1 MSNANYLKAKEIYNS
16 LCAALEANNW
26 HFRKVEE
33 DMVVVATIKG
43 DDFPV
48 DFVIKV
54 NPEIEKFTFISY
66 LPTKVPEDK
75 RVDFALAVCQANYGL
90 TQGRFDYDISDGTI
104 SYENYTSFKFNEINP
119 EHYEYL
125 IMISAGI
132 IDKYNDKFFM
142 LEKGVIT
149 IKQFIEQDQQ

>member
-16 LCAALEANNW
+16 LCTALEANNW
-26 HFRKVEE
+26 HFRKVED

-43 DDFPV
+43 DDFPI
-48 DFVIKV
+48 DFIIKV
-54 NPEIEKFTFISY
+54 NPEIEKFTFISC

-90 TQGRFDYDISDGTI
+90 TQGRFDYNISDGTI